1 MICFSKMIFL
11 KIENEIPE
19 GNNNRLFE
27 ILRERERDRQTE
39 SQAESQRQNGTLRKK
54 GNRKRSSKRKADR
67 KAEKEETKKKHN
79 INGMCRVVD
88 RGFANHP
95 TFITQA
101 KS

>member
-27 ILRERERDRQTE
+27 ILRERETE
-39 SQAESQRQNGTLRKK
+39 RQAESQRQNGTLRKK
-54 GNRKRSSKRKADR
+54 GNRKRSSERKADR